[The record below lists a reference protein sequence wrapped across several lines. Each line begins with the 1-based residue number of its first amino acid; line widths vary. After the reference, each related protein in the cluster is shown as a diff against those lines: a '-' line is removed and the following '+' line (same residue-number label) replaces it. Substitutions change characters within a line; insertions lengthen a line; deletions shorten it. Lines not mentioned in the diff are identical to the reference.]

1 MSENNFGTVILPGIK
16 SPQYYFIQP
25 QTVLLKGTMASKQ
38 NKQTNKHPKVDESIG
53 NKPGNFFGVPHS
65 SQGAG
70 GKADCIT

>member
-38 NKQTNKHPKVDESIG
+38 TN
-53 NKPGNFFGVPHS
+53 
-65 SQGAG
+65 
-70 GKADCIT
+70 TLR